1 MRDSRRDFLK
11 ATGAM
16 AALGVGAVT
25 TGSGEPGESGPSEFT
40 GQRIHRF
47 KPNGD
52 TYEHTERFVGQG
64 LAAEYGVNAMEYE
77 RAELPREAVE
87 TALPEA
93 RKRPG
98 TVVTKKRTDTAVIG
112 TFRELREF
120 ERAQR
125 NNASAAS
132 DVTIKA
138 GDYYS
143 GPIYHYNSDK
153 DYPTLDDL
161 GEPKAPIN
169 VGWEDWVEPD
179 AKAVSERMYNDFGWG
194 GWLED
199 PIFKKTRYI
208 IVDTGS
214 YSYVKGN
221 DTDVTEEIT
230 LSKQWHCRL
239 YTLDDEEPDY
249 SVVGQAHKDPYLH
262 DGPPW
267 DFVQARRRTVKDWD
281 EAYYP
286 VGTQDLYNGWRW
298 DTSDGYMSQVG

>member
-1 MRDSRRDFLK
+1 MPDWSRRTFLR
-11 ATGAM
+11 GAG
-16 AALGVGAVT
+16 AAAVLGVGTA
-25 TGSGEPGESGPSEFT
+25 TGDEGQQGPTEFT
-40 GQRIHRF
+40 GQRIHTF
-47 KPNGD
+47 TPNGD
-52 TYEHTERFVGQG
+52 TYEHTERFVGRG

-87 TALPEA
+87 KALPEA
-93 RKRPG
+93 RERPG
-98 TVVTKKRTDTAVIG
+98 TVVTKQWTDRAVIG

-120 ERAQR
+120 ERSKRGQAD
-125 NNASAAS
+125 ASS
-132 DVTIKA
+132 VTGGIRA
-138 GDYYS
+138 GEYYS
-143 GPIYHYNSDK
+143 GPIYHYNSDA
-153 DYPTLDDL
+153 DYPSLDDL

-169 VGWEDWVEPD
+169 VGWESWVEPD
-179 AKAVSERMYNDFGWG
+179 AEAVSKRMYNDFGWG

-239 YTLDDEEPDY
+239 YTLEYEEDDY

-267 DFVQARRRTVKDWD
+267 DFVQARNRTVKDWD
-281 EAYYP
+281 DAYYP
-286 VGTQDLYNGWRW
+286 VATQRLYNGWRW